1 MFVRL
6 SGWMAGWLAL
16 RRFKVVIQTNAEVFV
31 LRFCFEPSFCLA
43 VIEETLTRSSFFSLS
58 YITFSSAVASSFR

>member
-1 MFVRL
+1 MVAIPTVVSNFQHLLVVGMFVRL

-43 VIEETLTRSSFFSLS
+43 VI
-58 YITFSSAVASSFR
+58 